1 MKLTSSASRR
11 RPSRR
16 PTAGWTAL
24 ALAAALGAGCG
35 RGEPPAGA
43 VTEDSSQRRRPN
55 LLLITVDT
63 LRADHLSA
71 WGYARP
77 TSPRIDRLAAE
88 GARFAAAQVQWP
100 KTGPSFASMFTST
113 YPKDNE
119 NVRQVGIPLPCDFT
133 TVAERLQRA
142 GYQTRAVVANGALA
156 REFNFDQGFDAYV
169 EAWKEPHPAG
179 GDPIRAENVTRL
191 ALETAGSFA
200 ADRPWFLWVHYIDP
214 HFPYEAPKP
223 WRGRFQG
230 DEHFERDARR
240 IRLLDK
246 HSNQMGAIGK
256 RQTLN
261 GQDRLAFYV
270 ARYDAEIAY
279 ADEQIGVLLDGLGA
293 EGRLADTLT
302 AFTSDHGESLGE
314 HHFYFD
320 HGRFAFQT
328 CLHVPFVLHWPGRIE
343 PRVEEAP
350 VELLDL
356 APTLLEAAG
365 LLAPGAGWAQGAS
378 LWPVLTG
385 AARPAAPVFAEGGT
399 ATRGNWI
406 KTARDGRFKVHH
418 TRMGGEQ
425 RWIGGPGVDLVLYDL
440 AADPGE
446 TANVAADHPE
456 VAERLKRELW
466 RWWNEPKFDVHTD
479 DQLECGEGR
488 AVEGDTTE
496 QLRALG
502 YL

>member
-1 MKLTSSASRR
+1 MKVTSSASRR
-11 RPSRR
+11 RRSRR
-16 PTAGWTAL
+16 PTAGWSAL
-24 ALAAALGAGCG
+24 ALAVSFVAGCDGG
-35 RGEPPAGA
+35 RTGAAAPAEP
-43 VTEDSSQRRRPN
+43 EKRRRPN

-71 WGYARP
+71 WGYPRP
-77 TSPRIDRLAAE
+77 TSPRIDRLAAQ
-88 GARFAAAQVQWP
+88 GVRFAAAQVQWP

-113 YPKDNE
+113 YPKDNG
-119 NVRQVGIPLPCDFT
+119 NVRQIGIPLPCDFT
-133 TVAERLQRA
+133 TLAERLQRG

-169 EAWKEPHPAG
+169 EAWKEAHPAG

-191 ALETAGSFA
+191 ALAAAEGFEAG
-200 ADRPWFLWVHYIDP
+200 RPWFLWVHYIDP
-214 HFPYEAPKP
+214 HFPYEAPRP

-230 DEHFERDARR
+230 DELDQRDDRR

-246 HSNQMGAIGK
+246 HSNQMNGIGR
-256 RQTLN
+256 RQTI
-261 GQDRLAFYV
+261 GDQDRLAFYV

-279 ADEQIGVLLDGLGA
+279 ADEQIGVLLDGLEA
-293 EGRLADTLT
+293 VDRMADTLT

-314 HHFYFD
+314 HHYYFD

-328 CLHVPFVLHWPGRIE
+328 CLHVPFVLAWPGRIE
-343 PRVEEAP
+343 PGVEHRP
-350 VELLDL
+350 VEMLDL

-365 LLAPGAGWAQGAS
+365 LLEPGGDFAQGSS

-385 AARPAAPVFAEGGT
+385 QAPPDSPVFAEGGT
-399 ATRGNWI
+399 ATHGNWI
-406 KTARDGRFKVHH
+406 KTVREGRFKVHH

-440 AADPGE
+440 EADPGE
-446 TANVAADHPE
+446 TTNLAADHPE
-456 VAERLKRELW
+456 VAERLKRRLW
-466 RWWNEPKFDVHTD
+466 QWWNQPEFEVHTD
-479 DQLECGEGR
+479 DDLECGSGR

>member
-1 MKLTSSASRR
+1 LKVPDPTSRR
-11 RPSRR
+11 RRTRR
-16 PTAGWTAL
+16 PTGGWSAL
-24 ALAAALGAGCG
+24 ALATALGTGCNG
-35 RGEPPAGA
+35 IEPAAEAGA
-43 VTEDSSQRRRPN
+43 DRKGRRPN

-71 WGYARP
+71 WGYPRA
-77 TSPRIDRLAAE
+77 TSPRIDRLASE
-88 GARFAAAQVQWP
+88 GVRFAAAQVQWP

-113 YPKDNE
+113 YPKDNH
-119 NVRQVGIPLPCDFT
+119 NVRQIGIPLPCDFT
-133 TVAERLQRA
+133 TVAELLQRG

-169 EAWKEPHPAG
+169 EAWKEPHPDG

-191 ALETAGSFA
+191 AIVA
-200 ADRPWFLWVHYIDP
+200 AESLDGERPWFLWVHYIDP
-214 HFPYEAPKP
+214 HFPYEAPQP
-223 WRGRFQG
+223 WRGRFQN
-230 DEHFERDARR
+230 DEVFQRDARR

-246 HSNQMGAIGK
+246 HSNQMGGIGR
-256 RQTLN
+256 RQTI
-261 GQDRLAFYV
+261 GHQDRLAFYV

-279 ADEQIGVLLDGLGA
+279 ADEQIGELLD
-293 EGRLADTLT
+293 RLAADGRMADTMT

-314 HHFYFD
+314 HHYFFD

-343 PRVEEAP
+343 PKVERDP

-356 APTLLEAAG
+356 GPTLLETAG
-365 LLAPGAGWAQGAS
+365 LLTPGRGFAQGTS
-378 LWPVLTG
+378 LWPVLRG
-385 AARPAAPVFAEGGT
+385 DARPDSAVFAEGGT

-406 KTARDGRFKVHH
+406 KTAREGRFKVHH

-425 RWIGGPGVDLVLYDL
+425 RWIGGSGVDLVLYDL
-440 AADPGE
+440 EADPGE
-446 TANVAADHPE
+446 TINVAGKHPE
-456 VAERLKRELW
+456 IAERLKRQLW
-466 RWWNEPKFDVHTD
+466 RWWNEPEFDVHTD
-479 DQLECGEGR
+479 DQLECGAGR

>member
-1 MKLTSSASRR
+1 
-11 RPSRR
+11 
-16 PTAGWTAL
+16 
-24 ALAAALGAGCG
+24 
-35 RGEPPAGA
+35 
-43 VTEDSSQRRRPN
+43 
-55 LLLITVDT
+55 
-63 LRADHLSA
+63 
-71 WGYARP
+71 
-77 TSPRIDRLAAE
+77 
-88 GARFAAAQVQWP
+88 
-100 KTGPSFASMFTST
+100 MFTST
-113 YPKDNE
+113 YPKDND

-133 TVAERLQRA
+133 TVAERLQRG

-156 REFNFDQGFDAYV
+156 REFNFDQGFDEYV
-169 EAWKEPHPAG
+169 EAWKEPHPSD

-191 ALETAGSFA
+191 AIA
-200 ADRPWFLWVHYIDP
+200 AAEGFDTERPWFLWVHYIDP

-230 DEHFERDARR
+230 DEVFERDERR

-246 HSNQMGAIGK
+246 HSNQMGGIGK
-256 RQTLN
+256 RQTIH

-279 ADEQIGVLLDGLGA
+279 ADEQIGVLLDRLDA
-293 EGRLADTLT
+293 DGRMGDTMT

-343 PRVEEAP
+343 PRVEHDP

-365 LLAPGAGWAQGAS
+365 LIETSAGFAQGSS
-378 LWPVLTG
+378 LWPVLRG
-385 AARPAAPVFAEGGT
+385 EARPESPVFAEGGT

-406 KTARDGRFKVHH
+406 KTAREGRFKVHH

-440 AADPGE
+440 EADPGE
-446 TANVAADHPE
+446 TVNVVGEHPE
-456 VAERLKRELW
+456 VAERLKRRLW
-466 RWWNEPKFDVHTD
+466 QWWNDPKFEVHTD
-479 DQLECGEGR
+479 DQLECGAGR